1 MASEKIT
8 ALIEEV
14 KALTVLELSELV
26 HALEDEFGVSAAAM
40 AAPAAGA
47 AAPAA
52 EEKTEFDVVLADVGA
67 EKIKVIK
74 VVREIT
80 GQGLAEAKATV
91 EGAPKALT
99 VLELSELVHALEE
112 EFGVSAAA
120 MAAPA
125 AAAAP
130 AAEEKTEFD
139 VILAG
144 FDAAAKIKVIK
155 AVREIT
161 GQGLAEAKATVEGTP
176 STLKEAVSKDEA
188 EELKK
193 KLEEAGAKVE
203 LK

>member
-1 MASEKIT
+1 MASEKVT
-8 ALIEEV
+8 AMIEE
-14 KALTVLELSELV
+14 
-26 HALEDEFGVSAAAM
+26 
-40 AAPAAGA
+40 
-47 AAPAA
+47 
-52 EEKTEFDVVLADVGA
+52 
-67 EKIKVIK
+67 I
-74 VVREIT
+74 
-80 GQGLAEAKATV
+80 
-91 EGAPKALT
+91 KALT

-125 AAAAP
+125 AGGAAAP
-130 AAEEKTEFD
+130 AAEEKTDFD

-155 AVREIT
+155 VVREIT
-161 GQGLAEAKATVEGTP
+161 GLGLGEAKAFVEGAP
-176 STLKEAVSKDEA
+176 KTLKEAVSKDDA

>member
-26 HALEDEFGVSAAAM
+26 
-40 AAPAAGA
+40 
-47 AAPAA
+47 
-52 EEKTEFDVVLADVGA
+52 K
-67 EKIKVIK
+67 
-74 VVREIT
+74 
-80 GQGLAEAKATV
+80 
-91 EGAPKALT
+91 
-99 VLELSELVHALEE
+99 ALEE

-125 AAAAP
+125 AAGPAEAAV
-130 AAEEKTEFD
+130 EKTEFD
-139 VILAG
+139 VVLAG

-161 GQGLAEAKATVEGTP
+161 GLGLAEAKAAVEGAP
-176 STLKEAVSKDEA
+176 KTLKEAVSKDEA

-193 KLEEAGAKVE
+193 KLEEAGGKVE

>member
-8 ALIEEV
+8 AMVEEV
-14 KALTVLELSELV
+14 KTLTVLELSEFV
-26 HALEDEFGVSAAAM
+26 
-40 AAPAAGA
+40 
-47 AAPAA
+47 
-52 EEKTEFDVVLADVGA
+52 K
-67 EKIKVIK
+67 
-74 VVREIT
+74 
-80 GQGLAEAKATV
+80 
-91 EGAPKALT
+91 
-99 VLELSELVHALEE
+99 ALEE

-125 AAAAP
+125 AGGAAAE
-130 AAEEKTEFD
+130 AAVEKTEFD
-139 VILAG
+139 VVLAG

-161 GQGLAEAKATVEGTP
+161 GLGLAEAKAAVEGAP
-176 STLKEAVSKDEA
+176 KTLKEAVSKDEA